1 MKWPDYFVNKT
12 ISGDC
17 LDVMKYIPNH
27 SIDLILTDP
36 PYFAPAVHYQT
47 RTKFSRRVADIGILE
62 SFVKIAFKEFARI
75 IRSTG
80 SIYMFCN
87 GESYPLFFYHLYPFC
102 RKIRVLVWDKG
113 VKGALGFGYTW
124 RHQHELILFGV
135 MADSK
140 HIPTGDGDVLRCSA
154 VPVLD
159 RQHQA
164 QKPVELFEKIIRK
177 STEAGM
183 IVFDPFAGVGTTAI
197 SATNT
202 GRRYIC
208 IDISEEYCKTAE
220 GHISDETAQ
229 LGFQF

>member
-17 LDVMKYIPNH
+17 LDVMKYIPDH

-36 PYFAPAVHYQT
+36 PYFCPGVHYQT

-75 IRSTG
+75 IKSTG

-102 RKIRVLVWDKG
+102 RKIRVLVWDKR
-113 VKGALGFGYTW
+113 VSHVGYTW
-124 RHQHELILFGV
+124 RHQHELILFGEMGETKAV
-135 MADSK
+135 
-140 HIPTGDGDVLRCSA
+140 PTGDGDILRCRV
-154 VPVLD
+154 VPVLE
-159 RQHQA
+159 REHAA
-164 QKPVELFEKIIRK
+164 QKPVELFEKIILK
-177 STEAGM
+177 STESGM

-208 IDISEEYCKTAE
+208 IDISEEYCKSAE
-220 GHISDETAQ
+220 SHISDETAQ
-229 LGFQF
+229 LGFAF